1 MAYGAVEVIVVVVG
15 LARVGSV
22 VVRPLLE
29 AALEVAT
36 LCEILLLLL
45 LADLDLLVLAA
56 AAQLIATELV
66 PALVLLAAVFG
77 DVPARLAHRSLSLC
91 HAQTAA
97 NSKGHTRGFTT
108 STQGRRPRNP
118 SQPSLSLSWA
128 ARREEHT
135 QAADG
140 AD

>member
-1 MAYGAVEVIVVVVG
+1 MAYGAVEVIVVVFG
-15 LARVGSV
+15 LARVCRV

-29 AALEVAT
+29 AALEVAA

-66 PALVLLAAVFG
+66 PALVLLAPVFG
-77 DVPARLAHRSLSLC
+77 DEPARFAHRSLS
-91 HAQTAA
+91 ATRSPRQTANA
-97 NSKGHTRGFTT
+97 IHGASQQARNVDGEEMRG
-108 STQGRRPRNP
+108 
-118 SQPSLSLSWA
+118 SQVSLSWA
-128 ARREEHT
+128 ARQGEDT